1 MAPEVVK
8 QTGHSSKADIWSVGC
23 LVVEML
29 TGSHPWPDLNQL
41 QAMYQVS
48 SFSYISFVLEAKF
61 EIGKYAAP
69 ALPNDIS
76 PETAQFLNRTFDL
89 DHSARPTAAELLQH
103 PFCTDEPNDL
113 EISQA
118 AAQATMAAAAAAR
131 NPPAMQSLSAL
142 AEAR

>member
-1 MAPEVVK
+1 
-8 QTGHSSKADIWSVGC
+8 
-23 LVVEML
+23 
-29 TGSHPWPDLNQL
+29 L
-41 QAMYQVS
+41 Q
-48 SFSYISFVLEAKF
+48 
-61 EIGKYAAP
+61 IGKYAAP

-89 DHSARPTAAELLQH
+89 DHAARPTAAELLQH